1 MHESA
6 AYCGE
11 GVSHF
16 VFISAQFLFHHVLLA
31 TPACPT
37 ATFTRHR
44 RNNPVHVPKC
54 YCFFTGQANHMQQFM
69 HYSSIQSWE
78 LAVSPSMTDTVATT
92 VARDTGQLSQVRPT
106 TYPYV
111 PMHAQK
117 DFQKDF
123 QLWTLTLKK
132 LYNSSRLLG
141 KNEFF
146 MQKNQ
151 SLIGLR

>member
-1 MHESA
+1 MYFWLHLRALQLHSQDTDVTTLRTSPSA
-6 AYCGE
+6 T
-11 GVSHF
+11 VS
-16 VFISAQFLFHHVLLA
+16 SQA
-31 TPACPT
+31 
-37 ATFTRHR
+37 
-44 RNNPVHVPKC
+44 
-54 YCFFTGQANHMQQFM
+54 QANHMQQFM

-123 QLWTLTLKK
+123 QL
-132 LYNSSRLLG
+132 
-141 KNEFF
+141 
-146 MQKNQ
+146 
-151 SLIGLR
+151 